1 MIYLIIRTFVTDSDG
16 IPLPSAW
23 ANISKN
29 TQKINVMSS
38 KKKGFATRQI
48 HAGHMKNQFSALAT
62 PIYQTSTFVFDSAEQ
77 GGRRFS
83 LEEDGYIYT
92 RLGNPNCTEVEAK
105 VAELEG
111 AEAAVSTASGIGA
124 VTSAMWV
131 SVNAGDHI
139 VAAKTLYGCTF
150 AYLAHGL
157 SRFGVETTFV
167 DTRDPNNV
175 AAALRPNTK
184 VVYLETPANPNMYV
198 ADIKAIA
205 DIAHRHNP
213 DILVYVDNTY
223 CTPYIQ
229 RPLSLGADVI
239 IHSATKYL
247 NGHGDVIAGFVAG
260 KADFMQQVRLVG
272 VKDMTGACLD
282 PFQAFLIN
290 RGLKTLNIRMERH
303 CASAQKVAEFL
314 EAHPKVASIQFPGLK
329 SFPQY
334 DIAKKQ
340 MALPGA
346 MIAFEVKGGIQA
358 GIKLIDSV
366 QLASVAVSLGDAE
379 TLIQHPASMTH
390 SPYSPEERLASD
402 ITDGLIRLSVGLEDA
417 DDIIADLDQ
426 ALAKI

>member
-1 MIYLIIRTFVTDSDG
+1 MAS
-16 IPLPSAW
+16 PLPSAW

-29 TQKINVMSS
+29 TQIFNVMSS

-48 HAGHMKNQFSALAT
+48 HAGHMKNQFGALAT
-62 PIYQTSTFVFDSAEQ
+62 PIYQTSTFVFESAEQ

-105 VAELEG
+105 IAELEG

-124 VTSAMWV
+124 VTAAMWV

-213 DILVYVDNTY
+213 NILVYVDNTY

-272 VKDMTGACLD
+272 VKDMTGACLA

-314 EAHPKVASIQFPGLK
+314 ENHPKVASIQFPGLK

-334 DIAKKQ
+334 DLAKRQ